1 MILRGD
7 ASSSVQ
13 RLDSASS
20 FAAPQSTSR
29 RRPHAVPAWSVE
41 RSGFAASSVDSGRT
55 WRRRDVHVTANM
67 VPVLFVS
74 TTVGWMG
81 AEPAT
86 LLCTRDGGRTWDEQG
101 RIASEP
107 MAAFIFVDRDVGWI
121 VGSSGSILATSD
133 GGTTWITQ
141 RSGKG
146 TKSALADVRFID
158 GLHGWAVG
166 DDLVL
171 RTTDGGSS
179 WKLQAVTVSAIWTRI
194 FFRGCDAWRDRR
206 RALFHPPYGRW
217 RGDLD
222 AASRSSPTN
231 RSWRSL
237 HPASH
242 P

>member
-1 MILRGD
+1 
-7 ASSSVQ
+7 
-13 RLDSASS
+13 
-20 FAAPQSTSR
+20 
-29 RRPHAVPAWSVE
+29 
-41 RSGFAASSVDSGRT
+41 
-55 WRRRDVHVTANM
+55 VTANM

-101 RIASEP
+101 RLASEP
-107 MAAFIFVDRDVGWI
+107 IAAFHFVDRDVGWI

-171 RTTDGGSS
+171 RTTDGASS

-194 FFRGCDAWRDRR
+194 FFADATHGGIVGERSSILHTVDGGATWTPQAVRHRR
-206 RALFHPPYGRW
+206 TD
-217 RGDLD
+217 RGDRYTLLRILKNPE
-222 AASRSSPTN
+222 AGP
-231 RSWRSL
+231 
-237 HPASH
+237 HPAPRESSELARH